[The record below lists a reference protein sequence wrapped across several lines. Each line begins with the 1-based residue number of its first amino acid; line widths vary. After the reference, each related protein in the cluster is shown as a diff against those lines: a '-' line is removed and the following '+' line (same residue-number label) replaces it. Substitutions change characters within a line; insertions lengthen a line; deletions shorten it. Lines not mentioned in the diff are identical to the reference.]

1 MSQQLK
7 TDWTINALLT
17 VILVLLAGNYFNAAS
32 KTAHAAGDGGGWA
45 TNGIMV
51 GATLANERLVLVD
64 TNKQNI
70 MIYHTRNAGGMG
82 LTGVRSYKYD
92 VEMEDTGTKKLG
104 TNGWTYIQT
113 ALEYKN
119 RQK

>member
-7 TDWTINALLT
+7 TDWTINALLA